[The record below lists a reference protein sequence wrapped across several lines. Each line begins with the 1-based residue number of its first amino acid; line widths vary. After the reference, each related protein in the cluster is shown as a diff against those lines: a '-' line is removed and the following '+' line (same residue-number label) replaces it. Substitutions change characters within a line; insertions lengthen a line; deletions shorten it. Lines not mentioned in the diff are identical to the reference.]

1 MKRDLRRADPDLQDY
16 FASPA
21 DGKLSMTFLRIVR
34 GVLLFVAA
42 CLGIA
47 AAVLLVMTVMHF
59 LDEPRFGEKTANY
72 RDVVKHGLLS
82 LGCAALSAV
91 ALLFCIVRK

>member
-1 MKRDLRRADPDLQDY
+1 MKRDLRRADPGLQDY

-21 DGKLSMTFLRIVR
+21 DKKLSMTFLKIVR

-47 AAVLLVMTVMHF
+47 AAVLLVIAVTYF
-59 LDEPRFGEKTANY
+59 LDEPGLMQKTANY
-72 RDVVKHGLLS
+72 RDVVKHGLLALCCS
-82 LGCAALSAV
+82 ALSAV